1 MSNYKDINSFRNC
14 TYVKFSNG
22 GQYLAAASGNLL
34 HLFKFYTG
42 ENPVGMT
49 FSGHSGKIKCIA
61 WNKEDNIVVTCGTD
75 GIILA
80 YRVGMENCGH
90 KLLFMHSSK

>member
-14 TYVKFSNG
+14 TAIKFSNG

-42 ENPVGMT
+42 QNPTGMT
-49 FSGHSGKIKCIA
+49 FTGHTGKIKGIA
-61 WNKEDNIVVTCGTD
+61 WSKEDNIVVTCGTD

-80 YRVGMENCGH
+80 YRVGM
-90 KLLFMHSSK
+90 

>member
-42 ENPVGMT
+42 ENPPGMT

-80 YRVGMENCGH
+80 YRVGI
-90 KLLFMHSSK
+90 

>member
-1 MSNYKDINSFRNC
+1 M
-14 TYVKFSNG
+14 
-22 GQYLAAASGNLL
+22 AAASGNLL
-34 HLFKFYTG
+34 HIFKFYTG

-49 FSGHSGKIKCIA
+49 FTGHSGKIKCIA

-90 KLLFMHSSK
+90 KLLYMHTSK